1 MPVGVCKMCLKSK
14 PLVRSH
20 LIARGFY
27 RALRTHG
34 SKQPRPIVITPDTSV
49 LSERQVRD
57 YLLCQRCDRR
67 LATHGEDWVMQQG
80 FNGVDFPLRDRLAL
94 ALPVSSRALGHA
106 KAYSGVAV
114 GIDTE
119 KIAYFA
125 LSLLWRGSIHA
136 WRTSPIEDYTITLK
150 APAEPMREYLLGTT
164 SFPANIWI
172 SATVC
177 LDKYS
182 LGLVRVPDDEANA
195 SDCTAYN
202 MFVLGLFVRVFY
214 GKVPIYIQDCCCF
227 HSPLKPVY
235 ARDCSDLAGGIAR
248 SIIPGSRL
256 RGSLKQRYDS
266 FGFPNGG

>member
-27 RALRTHG
+27 AALRTHG
-34 SKQPRPIVITPDTSV
+34 STQPRPIVMTPETSV

-67 LATHGEDWVMQQG
+67 LATHGEDWVMQHG
-80 FNGVDFPLRDRLAL
+80 FNGVHFPLRDRLAL
-94 ALPVSSRALGHA
+94 ALPVSSRSLGHA
-106 KAYSGVAV
+106 NAFSGVAV

-125 LSLLWRGSIHA
+125 LSLLWRGSIHP
-136 WRTSPIEDYTITLK
+136 WRTSPREDYTIILK
-150 APAEPMREYLLGTT
+150 APAEPIREYLLGTA
-164 SFPANIWI
+164 SFPANIWV
-172 SATVC
+172 SATAC

-182 LGLVRVPDDEANA
+182 VGLVVCPYEANA
-195 SDCTAYN
+195 RDCTAYN
-202 MFVLGLFVRVFY
+202 MFVLGLFMRVFY
-214 GKVPIYIQDCCCF
+214 GKVPAYIQECCCF
-227 HSPLKPVY
+227 NSPLKPVY
-235 ARDCSDLAGGIAR
+235 TRDCSDLAGGIAK

-256 RGSLKQRYDS
+256 RGSLKQQYNS
-266 FGFPNGG
+266 FGFPKSG